1 MINFKS
7 NIVSAP
13 FKDGESLNELACL
26 SMDSSSLVN
35 YLKLK
40 NVLESVEECST
51 VYLYR
56 PEAYLHPFHLQELN
70 NLICRLEQNRTNY
83 TLNVYSNNE
92 SLLLTLGEYIR
103 LGGLSSRSA
112 TITVEFEDGICENLS
127 FDSNGVIKDFP
138 VGYFNGSSI
147 I

>member
-7 NIVSAP
+7 NILSLP
-13 FKDGESLNELACL
+13 KKEGESLNDFSGL
-26 SMDSSSLVN
+26 SLDCSSSIN

-40 NVLESVEECST
+40 NILENISEGSK

-56 PEAYLHPFHLQELN
+56 PEAYLHPFHLHKLN
-70 NLICRLEQNRTNY
+70 NLICRLEQMRIDY

-92 SLLLTLGEYIR
+92 SLLHTLGKYIV
-103 LGGLSSRSA
+103 LGGLSSGSA
-112 TITVEFEDGICENLS
+112 TVTLEMEDGSYKNLS
-127 FDSNGVIKDFP
+127 FDSNGAIKDFP
-138 VGYFNGSSI
+138 VGYFNGSGI

>member
-7 NIVSAP
+7 NIISAP
-13 FKDGESLNELACL
+13 FREGESLNELACL
-26 SMDSSSLVN
+26 SMESSSLVN

-40 NVLESVEECST
+40 NVLESVEEGST

-56 PEAYLHPFHLQELN
+56 PEAYLHPFHLHKLN
-70 NLICRLEQNRTNY
+70 NLICRLEQMRIDY
-83 TLNVYSNNE
+83 TLNVYSNEE
-92 SLLLTLGEYIR
+92 SLLHTLGNYIV
-103 LGGLSSRSA
+103 LGGLSSGSA
-112 TITVEFEDGICENLS
+112 TVTLELEDGSYKNLS

-138 VGYFNGSSI
+138 IGYFTGSDI